1 MAHQLTPDSFNHKYA
16 TIGEYQYHYVDEGNP
31 AGLAVVLVHGYP
43 DLWYGWRHQIRFLAA
58 PEQGYR
64 VIAVDTLGYGGT
76 SKPRSSLSPSEN
88 GLLGEAHPDYSPKS
102 VGEQVV
108 GLMDQLGIAKAV
120 LVGHDWGI
128 GNPMR
133 PITKEFI
140 TLDELEK
147 ENHMFSY
154 FKYFASAQAVHDLD
168 TGMDDYIGVVYSDST
183 GNNEEDRKYYIE
195 NLRQDGFHCPLS
207 YYRTFTLSHQEDL
220 PLVGKRF
227 PIPTLMMI
235 VIEDPILVPEYA
247 RSVNMDYVDKLEYLD
262 IKTGGHFIL
271 TENPEAV
278 NQGIKNYLDKL
289 FRFGE
294 IAKEEEKV
302 AEIAMEEKEEEEEV
316 VAVVQD
322 EEQEERKEV
331 RNRQQAI
338 EDCAG
343 AEDPSC
349 SSSSSRVKSIK
360 HSSYRQE
367 HGLVLLTSSEQSKM
381 AKL

>member
-1 MAHQLTPDSFNHKYA
+1 MAHQLTPGSFNHKYA

-43 DLWYGWRHQIRFLAA
+43 DLWYGWRHQIRFLTA

-76 SKPRSSLSPSEN
+76 SKPRSSSSPSEN

-102 VGEQVV
+102 IGEQVV

-227 PIPTLMMI
+227 TIPTLMMV

-262 IKTGGHFIL
+262 IETGGHFIL

-289 FRFGE
+289 FGFGE

-302 AEIAMEEKEEEEEV
+302 VVEIATEEKEVEGKVV
-316 VAVVQD
+316 VAVAQD
-322 EEQEERKEV
+322 EEQEEGKEV

-338 EDCAG
+338 EG
-343 AEDPSC
+343 
-349 SSSSSRVKSIK
+349 KTK
-360 HSSYRQE
+360 
-367 HGLVLLTSSEQSKM
+367 GGGQSKK